1 MLGVSRPLF
10 KVESMSGDEEELLR
24 TYATQCGEL
33 DRALDA
39 SPTDDE
45 LCKIMKKAVASLR
58 KLISERFRK

>member
-10 KVESMSGDEEELLR
+10 KVESMSGEEELLR

-39 SPTDDE
+39 SPPDDE
-45 LCKIMKKAVASLR
+45 LCKIMKQAVASLR